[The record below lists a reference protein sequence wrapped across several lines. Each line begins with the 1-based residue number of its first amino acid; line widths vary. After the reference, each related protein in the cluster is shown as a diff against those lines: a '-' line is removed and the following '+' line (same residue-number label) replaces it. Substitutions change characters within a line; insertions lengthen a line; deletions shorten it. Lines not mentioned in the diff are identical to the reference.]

1 MKARSG
7 QVALYLVLTLV
18 AIVVLVLMNVGTFLA
33 VSARNR
39 TMNGGDAA
47 ALSVARHQGEL
58 LNRIGRANIDHLKAA
73 LASDGVECER
83 IAEEQL
89 RTCFLGPLEGIRIG
103 NLAAKE
109 SGCEKNEAMSAILRA
124 HASRVRL
131 YYRTNPTLY
140 PEPWEGAWNEYA
152 TRLEVAIADGIWSGP
167 DNIDFLDAALGH
179 ELLNPNFYSAIAGK
193 TWCWFRFY
201 APSLLDAYGSFRD
214 WAPVSGTSVEDRLGK
229 CVNSEIYS
237 LGLRVRVGSARE
249 LLGDELIARLTGA
262 TEDEIIRASL
272 LSDRSQK
279 WFFYDEYVWG
289 PWTELSPTSN
299 FPTMGSVKPEY
310 DVRGAAAICRV
321 TSSFVNLTMNE
332 FERESVWSAAAK
344 PFGVVRDEEG
354 LSRVV
359 TYDRGFV
366 TDVFTDVR
374 LVPIDS
380 VGGADLSTADPAWM
394 NHVANHLGDYLRR
407 GPSHAGTCW
416 YCDQL
421 VKWENTVFRSEGRNW
436 LRFHADD
443 CVRPSGSGGGRG
455 GTPHG
460 H

>member
-7 QVALYLVLTLV
+7 QVAVYLVLALV

-58 LNRIGRANIDHLKAA
+58 LNRIGRDNIEHLKAA

-83 IAEEQL
+83 IVEEQL
-89 RTCFLGPLEGIRIG
+89 RTCFLGPIEGIRVG

-109 SGCEKNEAMSAILRA
+109 NGCEKNELMCEILKA
-124 HASRVRL
+124 HATRVRL
-131 YYRTNPTLY
+131 YYRANPTLY
-140 PEPWEGAWNEYA
+140 PEPWEGAWGEYA
-152 TRLEVAIADGIWSGP
+152 TRLEVAISEGIWAGP
-167 DNIDFLDAALGH
+167 DNIDFLDAASGH
-179 ELLNPNFYSAIAGK
+179 ELLNPNFYSAVAGK

-201 APSLLDAYGSFRD
+201 APSLLNAYNSYRD
-214 WAPVSGTSVEDRLGK
+214 WAPPSGRSAEARLSK

-237 LGLRVRVGSARE
+237 LGLCVRVGSARE

-262 TEDEIIRASL
+262 SEDEIQRASL
-272 LSDRSQK
+272 LSDRSQR
-279 WFFYDEYVWG
+279 WFFYDTSVWG
-289 PWTELSPTSN
+289 PWTELSSSSG
-299 FPTMGSVKPEY
+299 FPAMGSVRPEY

-321 TSSFVNLTMNE
+321 TSTFVNLTMNE
-332 FERESVWSAAAK
+332 AECESVWSAAAK
-344 PFGVVRDEEG
+344 PFGVTRDEEG
-354 LSRVV
+354 V
-359 TYDRGFV
+359 TRIVTADRGFV

-394 NHVANHLGDYLRR
+394 NHVANHLASYLRR

-421 VKWENTVFRSEGRNW
+421 VKWENTVFRAEGRNW
-436 LRFHADD
+436 LKFHAGD
-443 CVRPSGSGGGRG
+443 CVRPSGSGGGTG
-455 GTPHG
+455 GTAHG